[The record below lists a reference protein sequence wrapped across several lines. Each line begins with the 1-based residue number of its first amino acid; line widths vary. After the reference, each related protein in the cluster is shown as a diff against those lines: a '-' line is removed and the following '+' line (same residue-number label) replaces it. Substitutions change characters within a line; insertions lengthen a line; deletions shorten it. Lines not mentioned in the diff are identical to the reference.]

1 MGSTL
6 VTGGDYL
13 VELDTGEIEDGF
25 TLGDATRGVLGS
37 TTYVLTGT
45 TTFTDVSELVTSL
58 QIRRGRR
65 KIKDQFVAGSVQ
77 IALFDNLNRD
87 LDPYNEDS
95 AFFNVSA
102 ELPGLSPNRQ
112 IRISRNATYIFQ
124 GRVTGYRYEYEEQN
138 VVIITGADDFTLLA
152 SIELDAQTPSV
163 ETSADRVE
171 TILDLAAVDW
181 GTNRDITASP
191 DTTLG
196 AYAIA
201 DGTNVLAYLQKIALK
216 AEFGRLFM
224 RAADNYLVFQQRIGN
239 TLSAPTV
246 TFADVG
252 VGLPYNRLSIDYTS
266 DDVINRATIK
276 RTGGTDQT
284 AQDAT
289 SISTYYVQEYTDT
302 DNLVS
307 TDAQALTLAN
317 YLLFPTPEPRFTA
330 LEVSFASIPNEA
342 DQDSIAFLEIGQTI
356 EITRTFATGSPA
368 SITEELA
375 IEGIEHR
382 IEAGRGHF
390 VTLYTSPTDV
400 VYAFTLGDA
409 LYGVLGV
416 ADPQPVLT

>member
-6 VTGGDYL
+6 VTGGVYT

-45 TTFTDVSELVTSL
+45 TTFTDVSDLVASV
-58 QIRRGRR
+58 QIRRGR
-65 KIKDQFVAGSVQ
+65 KKVQDQFVAGSITLQ
-77 IALFDNLNRD
+77 LYDNTNRD

-112 IRISRNATYIFQ
+112 IRVSRNGTYLFQ
-124 GRVTGYRYEYEEQN
+124 GRVTGYRYQYGEIDY
-138 VVIITGADDFTLLA
+138 VTITGADDFTLLA
-152 SIELDAQTPSV
+152 QIELDALTPSA
-163 ETSADRVE
+163 ETSASRVS
-171 TILDLAAVDW
+171 TILDLAAVAW

-191 DTTLG
+191 VTTLG

-201 DGTNVLAYLQKIALK
+201 DGTNVLAYLQKVALK
-216 AEFGRLFM
+216 AEQGRLYM
-224 RAADNYLVFQQRIGN
+224 RAADNYLVFEQRIGQ
-239 TLSAPTV
+239 TLSGPSV

-252 VGLPYNRLSIDYTS
+252 VGIPYNSLSIDYTA
-266 DDVINRATIK
+266 DDVINRVTIK

-289 SISTYYVQEYTDT
+289 SIATYYVQEYADT

-307 TDAQALTLAN
+307 TDAQALTLAQ

-330 LEVSFASIPNEA
+330 LEVRFASIPLQA
-342 DQDSIAFLEIGQTI
+342 DQDSIAFLEIGDTI
-356 EITRTFATGSPA
+356 EITRTFSTGDPLA
-368 SITEELA
+368 ITEELA
-375 IEGIEHR
+375 VEGIEHR
-382 IEAGRGHF
+382 IEAGIGHI
-390 VTLYTSPTDV
+390 VSLYTSPTDV
-400 VYAFTLGDA
+400 VYPFLLGDA

-416 ADPQPVLT
+416 TEPQPVLV